1 MTTSLDVL
9 VKQYL
14 LFKKAAVVWVNNVL
28 QDETLGLDVKDD
40 FFHQLVDGVILC
52 RVMQRVSFSV

>member
-1 MTTSLDVL
+1 MTGTVEAL

-14 LFKKAAVVWVNNVL
+14 LVKRAAVIWIDNVL

-40 FFHQLVDGVILC
+40 FFHQLVDGVVLC
-52 RVMQRVSFSV
+52 RVMQKISTIP